1 MCGWCIYGS
10 SSYLYAHKYIYIC
23 NTIICICLCN
33 CVYVCANMDAHVYI
47 YILYYLYPNSGLLVW
62 IPSLQRCTAF
72 TMRVDCS
79 PLSGGNLFVIETA
92 EEVSEVM
99 ETKTDPIADMRS
111 RFWGILKTSTF
122 DWRLAVAL
130 SAQILAGIDQL
141 WVTYGNLQKMKA
153 SPVHAAKHRQQRDV
167 SLFGPIPS

>member
-1 MCGWCIYGS
+1 MDLHLIYM
-10 SSYLYAHKYIYIC
+10 HINIYIY

-33 CVYVCANMDAHVYI
+33 CVYVCVCKYGCACVY
-47 YILYYLYPNSGLLVW
+47 LHSLLSIPKLRITRLNTKLTEMYSIHNEGWLFSFVW
-62 IPSLQRCTAF
+62 GELICHRNCWGSFRS
-72 TMRVDCS
+72 D
-79 PLSGGNLFVIETA
+79 GK
-92 EEVSEVM
+92 
-99 ETKTDPIADMRS
+99 KTDPIADMRS

>member
-1 MCGWCIYGS
+1 MIHS
-10 SSYLYAHKYIYIC
+10 
-23 NTIICICLCN
+23 CL
-33 CVYVCANMDAHVYI
+33 VCANMDVHVYI

-99 ETKTDPIADMRS
+99 GKNRPNRVPDMRS

-122 DWRLAVAL
+122 DSWLAVAL

-141 WVTYGNLQKMKA
+141 WVTYGNLQKMEA
-153 SPVHAAKHRQQRDV
+153 SPAHAAKHRQQRDV